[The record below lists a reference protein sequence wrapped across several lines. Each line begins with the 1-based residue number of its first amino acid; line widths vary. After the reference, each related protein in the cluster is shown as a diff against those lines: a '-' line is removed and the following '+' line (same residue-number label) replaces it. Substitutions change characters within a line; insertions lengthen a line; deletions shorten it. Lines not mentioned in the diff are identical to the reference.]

1 MRSWTGAW
9 MSVFLL
15 SWGCFAMNRGAADAP
30 LDDRIDRAMIS
41 FRIGVPLA
49 LSDERF
55 RELTALLE
63 KYEGVTDEV
72 TFFTSATHAPLP
84 AEVIEQRSRLLAE
97 RMQVLRRHGYRCG
110 INVLATIGHHNENLE
125 NSLQGAFTRMTD
137 IHGEICAGSFC
148 PNDERLHR
156 YIRQIYR
163 SAALA
168 DPDYIWIDDD
178 VRLAGH
184 MPIHLTC
191 FCDHCLALF
200 EKETGSRFTRLSLQK
215 AMDEGPMEEKLRL
228 RNAWLEHN
236 RNTLAQLFRLIERTV
251 HQLRPSMP
259 LGFMTGDR
267 FFEGY
272 DFDNWAK
279 ILSGP
284 DLAPVLWR
292 PGGGYYQD
300 LRTDELAGKSHD
312 IGRQV
317 SLLPLSIRSIQSE
330 IENFP
335 YQRLKKAA
343 DIVVLE
349 AASHMAAGCT
359 GAAFNVLS
367 MYDEPLTEYEPLV
380 AALLQA
386 RPFFDLLA
394 RSLGRAP
401 LSGVHTFWN
410 KNTFVTSHLS
420 SGSWFEGAALLPQH
434 EIYDIGLPAAYSNST
449 ASVVLLAK
457 NSLYAMNRE
466 EIKAL
471 LSRGLYMDAETL
483 QHLNDMG
490 FADLTGFKA
499 VKSDKMDRIEKFID
513 HPLNGAFI
521 GRERDNRQSFLG
533 WNVPAT
539 HLEKTDDQAQE
550 LSGLIDYSG
559 RPVAGCTLGIF
570 ENRLGGRLCVA
581 GYYPWTFL
589 QNLSKSSQMKSIFRW
604 LSRDELPAYA
614 ASFHKVNLWFRSLED
629 DAWALAFTNASF
641 DAAEDLVLMV
651 RTRAQTATFYDMQC
665 RKTILH
671 SSANDGEYQR
681 FLIPH
686 VRDWNMGLLVAG
698 TDSSR

>member
-1 MRSWTGAW
+1 MRGWTCAW
-9 MSVFLL
+9 MAVALL
-15 SWGCFAMNRGAADAP
+15 LWGGVAIHRIEAGTLP
-30 LDDRIDRAMIS
+30 DDRIERAVIS
-41 FRIGVPLA
+41 FLIGVPLA
-49 LSDERF
+49 LPDARF
-55 RELTALLE
+55 QELTALLE
-63 KYEGVTDEV
+63 KYKGVTDEV

-84 AEVIEQRSRLLAE
+84 AEVIAQRSRLLAE
-97 RMQVLRRHGYRCG
+97 RIQVLRRHGYRSG
-110 INVLATIGHHNENLE
+110 INVLATIGHHNENLD

-137 IHGEICAGSFC
+137 IHGDICAGSFC
-148 PNDERLHR
+148 PNDENVHA
-156 YIRQIYR
+156 YIRHIYQ
-163 SAALA
+163 SVALA

-184 MPIHLTC
+184 MPINLTC

-200 EKETGSRFTRLSLQK
+200 EKETGHRYTRPSLQK
-215 AMDEGPMEEKLRL
+215 AMDEGPVEEKLRM
-228 RNAWLEHN
+228 RHAWLEHN
-236 RNTLAQLFRLIERTV
+236 RNTLARLFRLIERTV
-251 HQLRPSMP
+251 HQVRPAMA

-272 DFDNWAK
+272 DFDTWAG

-284 DLAPVLWR
+284 DRAPVLWR

-300 LRTDELAGKSHD
+300 SRTDELAGKSHD

-317 SLLPLSIRSIQSE
+317 SLLPQSIRSIQSE

-394 RSLGRAP
+394 RSLGRTP

-410 KNTFVTSHLS
+410 KNTFATAHLTG
-420 SGSWFEGAALLPQH
+420 GSWFDGAALLPQH
-434 EIYDIGLPAAYSNST
+434 EIYDIGLPAAYSSST

-490 FADLTGFKA
+490 FAELTGFRA
-499 VKSDKMDRIEKFID
+499 VQSDKMDRIEKFTD
-513 HPLNGAFI
+513 HPLNGAFA

-539 HLEKTDDQAQE
+539 HLEKTDDHAQV
-550 LSGLIDYSG
+550 LSSLIDYSG
-559 RPVAGCTLGIF
+559 RTVAGCTLGIF
-570 ENRLGGRLCVA
+570 ENRLGGRICVA

-589 QNLSKSSQMKSIFRW
+589 QNLSKSSQMKSVFRW

-614 ASFHKVNLWFRSLED
+614 ASFHKVNLWFRRMGD
-629 DAWALAFTNASF
+629 NAWALTCTNASF

-651 RTRAQTATFYDMQC
+651 RTRVRTAVCYDMQC

-671 SSANDGEYQR
+671 SSGADGEYQR
-681 FLIPH
+681 FLLPR
-686 VRDWNMGLLVAG
+686 VQAWKMCLLVAG
-698 TDSSR
+698 TESSR